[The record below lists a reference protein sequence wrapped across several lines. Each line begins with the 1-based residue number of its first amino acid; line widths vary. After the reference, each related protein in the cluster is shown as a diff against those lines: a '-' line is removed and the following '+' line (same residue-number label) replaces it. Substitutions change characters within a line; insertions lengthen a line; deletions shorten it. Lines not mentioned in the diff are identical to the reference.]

1 MSYKFRTD
9 VNTAT
14 QVKVQ
19 GKNTGLSITSGSG
32 DVYNTNST
40 GEITFPVLTT
50 DDVDYITLEL
60 PLSQYGELYDNSS
73 LGITSTGLNLNFT
86 RIVPMFMAGIY
97 YKVPTQTI
105 TLASAPSGTY
115 TYNIYVGLELGVPLY
130 SASRAENVENEIQMF
145 IGTVT
150 VSTSSIT
157 SINVNRVSRFG
168 TYRPS
173 TTQKGSSFPVSTGH
187 PSQTGT
193 INW

>member
-1 MSYKFRTD
+1 MSYKFRSD
-9 VNTAT
+9 VNTAS
-14 QVKVQ
+14 QIKVQ

-32 DVYNTNST
+32 DVYNTNSA

-60 PLSQYGELYDNSS
+60 PLSQYGELYDNIS
-73 LGITSTGLNLNFT
+73 LGITNTGFTLNFT
-86 RIVPMFMAGIY
+86 REVPLFMAGIY
-97 YKVPTQTI
+97 FK
-105 TLASAPSGTY
+105 APVQSIPLPPPASGTY
-115 TYNIYVGLELGVPLY
+115 TYFVYVELELGVPMY
-130 SASRAENVENEIQMF
+130 SVSRAEGVENEIRMY
-145 IGTVT
+145 IGSVT
-150 VSTSSIT
+150 VSTTTIT
-157 SINVNRVSRFG
+157 AINVNRVSRFG